1 MQIVVYFN
9 TMGEYDMKKT
19 AKFGGSSVA
28 NANQIKKLTNIVK
41 NDKDIRAIV
50 VSAPGKRFKED
61 IKVTDLLINLYKDYI
76 QASPSYISSLDQII
90 LRYEDIARDLGLD
103 LSLIDSFRE
112 ILIGFLEDIDDDF
125 YLENA
130 IKSAGEDFNARL
142 IAAHLKNQSLDAKY
156 ISPKDLGIR
165 LEYSLNDSKF

>member
-1 MQIVVYFN
+1 
-9 TMGEYDMKKT
+9 MGEYDMKKT